1 MGDRIVLTV
10 DLAEQAVGLIEQ
22 TLRQAGVTAV
32 QISETEPGLEDIFV
46 QIMRRQEE

>member
-10 DLAEQAVGLIEQ
+10 DRAEAAKGLIDQ

-46 QIMRRQEE
+46 QIMRRQEG